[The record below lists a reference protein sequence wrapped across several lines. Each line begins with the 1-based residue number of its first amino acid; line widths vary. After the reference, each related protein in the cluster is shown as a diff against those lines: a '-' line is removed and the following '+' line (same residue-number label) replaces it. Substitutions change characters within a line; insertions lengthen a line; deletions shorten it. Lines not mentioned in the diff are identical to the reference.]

1 MKISLWFKTLL
12 LSILLFSPSVV
23 VAAAESSQKN
33 GSSMLLIL
41 FVGFFA
47 LIVVFQL
54 VPAILMFSGIV
65 KGLFAP
71 KDRVAKSSNVKS

>member
-1 MKISLWFKTLL
+1 MKINICFKALL
-12 LSILLFSPSVV
+12 LSILSLCPLAAF
-23 VAAAESSQKN
+23 AAETAQHESS
-33 GSSMLLIL
+33 SLLLIL

-54 VPAILMFSGIV
+54 VPAILMFGGMV

-71 KDRVAKSSNVKS
+71 KDRVAKSSNVK

>member
-1 MKISLWFKTLL
+1 MKINIWFKALL
-12 LSILLFSPSVV
+12 LSILLLCPLAAF
-23 VAAAESSQKN
+23 AAETAQKESS
-33 GSSMLLIL
+33 SLLLIL

-54 VPAILMFSGIV
+54 VPAILMFGGMV
-65 KGLFAP
+65 KGLFAS